1 MPQCR
6 YAPFSDRP
14 FFLSIGSTGRSC
26 ASHSQQILDFCLR
39 FGKTMVAIPDRPIW
53 LDRNI
58 QKNVLVI
65 VIIVHNWLVVY
76 LPLRKICV
84 RQLGW
89 WHSQYDGKNKAM
101 FQTTNQ
107 IKLVNHRFG
116 WLINTSFIFK
126 RKKTEWDQFHI
137 VFLDPKH
144 GFIPKMEDAP
154 KFASHKISIF
164 CLTMTFPVSFRL
176 TTPCLASPVLLLSGK
191 SNGWNDDFSQLRLP

>member
-1 MPQCR
+1 
-6 YAPFSDRP
+6 
-14 FFLSIGSTGRSC
+14 
-26 ASHSQQILDFCLR
+26 
-39 FGKTMVAIPDRPIW
+39 
-53 LDRNI
+53 
-58 QKNVLVI
+58 
-65 VIIVHNWLVVY
+65 
-76 LPLRKICV
+76 
-84 RQLGW
+84 
-89 WHSQYDGKNKAM
+89 M

-164 CLTMTFPVSFRL
+164 LPNHDI
-176 TTPCLASPVLLLSGK
+176 SGII
-191 SNGWNDDFSQLRLP
+191 SVDNPLFSQSCLVAFRKKQWLKR

>member
-1 MPQCR
+1 MIGVICTNWTLSINRGPHLVWTWLFHAIFWGMPQCR

-76 LPLRKICV
+76 LPLRKIWV

-89 WHSQYDGKNKAM
+89 WHSQYDGKNKSH
-101 FQTTNQ
+101 
-107 IKLVNHRFG
+107 VPNHQPD
-116 WLINTSFIFK
+116 K
-126 RKKTEWDQFHI
+126 
-137 VFLDPKH
+137 V
-144 GFIPKMEDAP
+144 
-154 KFASHKISIF
+154 
-164 CLTMTFPVSFRL
+164 
-176 TTPCLASPVLLLSGK
+176 GK
-191 SNGWNDDFSQLRLP
+191 SSIWLVD